1 MRKAL
6 IIEWNPLTGKRAG
19 GIDPK
24 DPGLPCYGWQDMER
38 DPAIEIRLITDDRD
52 ISQYQGKKGITIL
65 EGDKAITHA
74 IKNFIPT
81 QYSICDSYV
90 IVEHMKEK
98 KIELKLLGDMNQEI
112 LAFLYNQGISGIRKT
127 EPTKLPPQRR

>member
-6 IIEWNPLTGKRAG
+6 MIEWNPLTGERAG

-24 DPGLPCYGWQDMER
+24 DPGLHCYGWQDMER

-52 ISQYQGKKGITIL
+52 VSQYQGKKGITIL

-81 QYSICDSYV
+81 RYSIIDSY
-90 IVEHMKEK
+90 IAIESMKEK
-98 KIELKLLGDMNQEI
+98 KIAIKILGNMNQEI
-112 LAFLYNQGISGIRKT
+112 LRHLYQEGISGIRKV
-127 EPTKLPPQRR
+127 EPTKLPPER